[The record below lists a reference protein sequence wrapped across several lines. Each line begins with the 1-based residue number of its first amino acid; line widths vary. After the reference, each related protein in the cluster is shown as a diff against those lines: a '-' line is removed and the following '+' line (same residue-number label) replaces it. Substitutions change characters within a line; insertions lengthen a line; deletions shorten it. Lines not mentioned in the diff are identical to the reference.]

1 MQQLWQFDFT
11 DRFGSQFSKFTGKT
25 NLEIYDWFKILLELV
40 GILQLMQEHWWIY
53 VGLGI
58 RGFIRFWLKIQTQK
72 W

>member
-1 MQQLWQFDFT
+1 M
-11 DRFGSQFSKFTGKT
+11 GKT